1 MNQAPLKFL
10 HKIWILPARPT
21 AFLVFVLGLSIA
33 SQLGCSRFRREHSA
47 SDLPPP
53 QPELVDQIFDRYTAA
68 VGGRAAIDRIKS
80 YKTRGSFGTSARPDV
95 GTFEAWAKDP
105 NKTLILLNFP
115 QLGVLKKGFDG
126 ETRWVQTPVGT
137 FTDESATAMSE
148 MERDAEVYGAGAIK
162 GLYQDVRLDGRARL
176 SGRDMYVLEGRPVRG
191 PSEKL
196 FFDVENG
203 LLVRWDMV
211 RRTPKRGNV
220 FVKVHLED
228 YREVDGLKVPFR
240 VRFAFESFD
249 FILKVDEL
257 QHNVPIDDAMFK
269 KPESKS
275 EVTTYNSTRR

>member
-10 HKIWILPARPT
+10 HRIWILPARPT
-21 AFLVFVLGLSIA
+21 AFLLLVLGLSIA
-33 SQLGCSRFRREHSA
+33 PQVACSRFKRERAETS
-47 SDLPPP
+47 PN
-53 QPELVDQIFDRYTAA
+53 QPELVDQIFARYTEA
-68 VGGRAAIDRIKS
+68 VGGQAAIDRIKT
-80 YKTRGSFGTSARPDV
+80 YKTRGSFGTSARPEV

-115 QLGVLKKGFDG
+115 QLGELKKGFDG

-148 MERDAEVYGAGAIK
+148 IERDAEVYGAGSIK
-162 GLYQDVRLDGRARL
+162 GLYQDVKLDGRARL
-176 SGRDMYVLEGRPVRG
+176 GGRDMYVLEGRPSRG

-228 YREVDGLKVPFR
+228 YREVDGLKVPFK

-249 FILKVDEL
+249 FILKLDEL
-257 QHNVPIDDAMFK
+257 QHNVPIDDAIFK
-269 KPESKS
+269 KPANKEQ
-275 EVTTYNSTRR
+275 VLATQH

>member
-10 HKIWILPARPT
+10 HRIWILLARPT
-21 AFLVFVLGLSIA
+21 AFLLFAFGLSIA
-33 SQLGCSRFRREHSA
+33 PQLGCSQFKREVSA
-47 SDLPPP
+47 PTSS
-53 QPELVDQIFDRYTAA
+53 QAELVDRILQRYTEA
-68 VGGRAAIDRIKS
+68 VGGQAAIDRITS
-80 YKTRGSFGTSARPDV
+80 YRTSGSFGTSARPEV

-115 QLGVLKKGFDG
+115 QLGELKKGFDG

-148 MERDAEVYGAGAIK
+148 IERDAEVYGAGVIK
-162 GLYQDVRLDGRARL
+162 NLYQDVRLDGRARL
-176 SGRDMYVLEGRPVRG
+176 NGRDMYVLEGRPARG
-191 PSEKL
+191 PSEQL

-211 RRTPKRGNV
+211 RRNPKRGNV

-228 YREVDGLKVPFR
+228 YREVDALKVPFR

-257 QHNVPIDDAMFK
+257 QHNVPVDDSIFR
-269 KPESKS
+269 KPGTK
-275 EVTTYNSTRR
+275 

>member
-1 MNQAPLKFL
+1 MNQAPLKFS
-10 HKIWILPARPT
+10 HRIWILLARPT
-21 AFLVFVLGLSIA
+21 TLLLFVFGLSIA
-33 SQLGCSRFRREHSA
+33 PQLACSRFKREASA
-47 SDLPPP
+47 PASS
-53 QPELVDQIFDRYTAA
+53 QTELVDRILQRYTEA
-68 VGGRAAIDRIKS
+68 VGGQEAIDRIKS
-80 YKTRGSFGTSARPDV
+80 YRTYGSFGTSARPEV

-105 NKTLILLNFP
+105 NKTLILMNFP
-115 QLGVLKKGFDG
+115 QFGELKKGFDG

-148 MERDAEVYGAGAIK
+148 IERDAEVYGAGAIK
-162 GLYQDVRLDGRARL
+162 NLYQDVRLDGRARL
-176 SGRDMYVLEGRPVRG
+176 NGRDMYVLEGRPARG

-211 RRTPKRGNV
+211 RRNPKRGNV

-228 YREVDGLKVPFR
+228 YREVDALKVPFR

-257 QHNVPIDDAMFK
+257 QHNVPVDDAIFK
-269 KPESKS
+269 KPLEKNGSQSK
-275 EVTTYNSTRR
+275 T